1 MVSQNVRVNISSG
14 LHFRPAGK
22 LTELAM
28 SFEAEITLAI
38 NGHEANAKSF
48 LGVLA
53 ACIKNGDEVTVICDG
68 TDEQMALEKITGFL
82 TGEQT

>member
-1 MVSQNVRVNISSG
+1 MVRQSVRVNVLSG

-28 SFEAEITLAI
+28 GFDSKITITI
-38 NGHEANAKSF
+38 NGNEANAKSF

-53 ACIKNGDEVTVICDG
+53 ACIKCGDEVEVICEG
-68 TDEQMALEKITGFL
+68 TDEQNALEQIAAFL
-82 TGEQT
+82 SSK

>member
-1 MVSQNVRVNISSG
+1 MVRQNVRVNILSG

-28 SFEAEITLAI
+28 GFNSKITIMMNGNEAD
-38 NGHEANAKSF
+38 AKSF

-53 ACIKNGDEVTVICDG
+53 ACIKCGDEVEIICDG
-68 TDEQMALEKITGFL
+68 SDEQAALEKIAEFL
-82 TGEQT
+82 SNE